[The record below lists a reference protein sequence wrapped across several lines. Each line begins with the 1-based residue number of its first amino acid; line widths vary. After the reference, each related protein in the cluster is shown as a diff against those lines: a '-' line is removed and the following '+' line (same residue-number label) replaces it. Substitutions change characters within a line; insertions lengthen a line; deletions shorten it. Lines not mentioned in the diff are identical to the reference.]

1 MATNRRDAGACDLLG
16 GLRPCRPF
24 CRAVTNPG
32 GARLSLGTGGA
43 PPLVFCL
50 LLFLSPGHATAQ
62 QLSLGGRVG
71 FGAANAVF
79 EDAHSGDR
87 IDPRPTPLLGAMA
100 AYELSSVVSLHAEVL
115 YTHRGWAEF
124 QTGGGRRLS
133 YLQVPLLLGLSAPW
147 RTPPHLLV
155 GPSIGFE
162 LGCAVTDVPDVGTLS
177 CDDAA
182 VAWDRAKVQ
191 YGIWVGLGLGRWIGS
206 GRLDLQLLGDY
217 SFTDTN
223 REPIPIGYLRF
234 ANVMLSASYRTS
246 LGGS

>member
-1 MATNRRDAGACDLLG
+1 MATKRLGVVVLDLLDG
-16 GLRPCRPF
+16 SRPCRPHH
-24 CRAVTNPG
+24 RADSPPG
-32 GARLSLGTGGA
+32 GGWRSIGLGAVG
-43 PPLVFCL
+43 VCL
-50 LLFLSPGHATAQ
+50 LQCLASGPLTAQ

-79 EDAHSGDR
+79 QDSHSGDR
-87 IDPRPTPLLGAMA
+87 IDPRPAPLLGGTV
-100 AYELSSVVSLHAEVL
+100 AYELSSVVSLHAELL

-124 QTGGGRRLS
+124 QTGGGRRLY

-147 RTPPHLLV
+147 RTTPHLLV

-162 LGCAVTDVPDVGTLS
+162 LGCAVTDVPDLGTMS
-177 CDDAA
+177 CEDPA

-191 YGIWVGLGLGRWIGS
+191 YGVWIGLGLGRRIGS

-217 SFTDTN
+217 GFTDMN

-234 ANVMLSASYRTS
+234 ANVMLSASYRTT